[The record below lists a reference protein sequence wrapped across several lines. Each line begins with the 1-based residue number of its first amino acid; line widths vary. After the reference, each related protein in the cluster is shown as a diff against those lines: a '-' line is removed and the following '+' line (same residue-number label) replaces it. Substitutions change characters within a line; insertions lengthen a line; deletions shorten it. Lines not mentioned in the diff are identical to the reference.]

1 MLYKTVH
8 LCKITNINDTIQIP
22 FTVSKRPCNTLNLG
36 LINPFFKMMNV

>member
-22 FTVSKRPCNTLNLG
+22 FTVTKRPYNALNLG
-36 LINPFFKMMNV
+36 MINPFFKMMNV